1 MFAIAH
7 SSVERGQR
15 ALDSMVRPTVKLIP
29 SILDNV
35 LKSELL
41 DELPAGF
48 SILKDGVYYAKDGE
62 AVPVRVCS
70 PLRVTALVRDR
81 SSENWGRLI
90 EFRDA
95 DGVVHKWSLP
105 MEMLGGDGTDMRRE
119 LARQGLE
126 IAADPRIRNK
136 LTEYIGG
143 CKPVA
148 RGRCVQQTGW
158 WEGVFAMPDRTIGES
173 DELVLYQA
181 DSKPG
186 HYAQA
191 GTLEQWRDNVSMLCN
206 GNSRLTF
213 AVSAAFAGMIL
224 HHVSQDSGGLH
235 FVGSSSTGKT
245 TALQVGASVYGGPS
259 FVNNW
264 RATSNGLEGLCAI
277 HNDAALV
284 LDELAQV
291 DPRAAGEIVYMIGNG
306 GGKARADRSGAA
318 KQKRAW
324 RIIIISAGE
333 IGLAQH
339 MLDGGKV
346 AKAGQEVRMIDI
358 PADAGAGHGIF
369 EELHGYLGGAALS
382 DAIKEATRTHYGV
395 AAIAFLESLTAELAE
410 AVPAFKTA
418 IETFV
423 DAHLPSRAE
432 GQAARVCKR
441 FAVIACAGEYATE
454 KGITGWMPGDAT
466 KAAVTC
472 FTAWLDS
479 RGGSGNQERKAI
491 LSSVK
496 AFFESHGDA
505 RFTDMTVDS
514 DRVTVNRA
522 GFRKATSSGP
532 EYYVLTEAYR
542 REICHGHDQKTVT
555 KVLLEAGWL
564 IPGTNGKN
572 AQKRSLSG
580 MGETRCYVFSPTMW
594 KT

>member
-1 MFAIAH
+1 MSAVMSNAL
-7 SSVERGQR
+7 ERGQF
-15 ALDSMVRPTVKLIP
+15 ALDSVFQHMLQKNH
-29 SILDNV
+29 SILEQIDC
-35 LKSELL
+35 LEPL

-48 SILKDGVYYAKDGE
+48 SIMKDGVYYAKDDD
-62 AVPVRVCS
+62 AIPVRVCS

-90 EFRDA
+90 EFNDA
-95 DGVVHKWSLP
+95 DGVLHKWSLP
-105 MEMLGGDGTDMRRE
+105 MEMLGGDGADMRRE
-119 LARQGLE
+119 LARQGLD
-126 IAADPRIRNK
+126 IAADSRGRNK

-143 CKPVA
+143 CRPVA
-148 RGRCVQQTGW
+148 RGRCVRQTGW
-158 WEGVFAMPDRTIGES
+158 WEEVFVMPDRTIGKSEEVVLFQAES
-173 DELVLYQA
+173 TT
-181 DSKPG
+181 G

-191 GTLEQWRDNVSMLCN
+191 GTLDQWRESVSMLCS
-206 GNSRLTF
+206 GNSRLLF

-224 HHVSQDSGGLH
+224 HHVGQDSGGLH

-245 TALQVGASVYGGPS
+245 TALQVAASVYGGAS

-264 RATSNGLEGLCAI
+264 RATSNGLEGLCST

-318 KQKRAW
+318 RKRRAW

-358 PADAGAGHGIF
+358 PADPGAGHGLF
-369 EELHGYLGGAALS
+369 ETLHGYSGGAALS
-382 DAIKEATRTHYGV
+382 DAIKEATKSCYGV
-395 AAIAFLESLTAELAE
+395 ASIAFLENLTAELRT
-410 AVPAFKTA
+410 AVPLFRNTIDAF
-418 IETFV
+418 I
-423 DAHLPSRAE
+423 DAYLPSGAG
-432 GQAARVCKR
+432 GQAARVCRR
-441 FAVIACAGEYATE
+441 FAVVACAGEYATDR
-454 KGITGWMPGDAT
+454 GITGWMPGEAT
-466 KAAVTC
+466 HAAVAC
-472 FTAWLDS
+472 FNAWLET
-479 RGGSGNQERKAI
+479 RGGSGNQEREAI
-491 LSSVK
+491 LSTVK

-505 RFTDMTVDS
+505 RFTDMTVDNA
-514 DRVTVNRA
+514 RVTPNRA
-522 GFRKATSSGP
+522 GFRKATSAGP

-542 REICHGHDQKTVT
+542 REVCHGHDQKTVT
-555 KVLLEAGWL
+555 KVLLDAGWL
-564 IPGTNGKN
+564 IPGNDGKN

-594 KT
+594 KM